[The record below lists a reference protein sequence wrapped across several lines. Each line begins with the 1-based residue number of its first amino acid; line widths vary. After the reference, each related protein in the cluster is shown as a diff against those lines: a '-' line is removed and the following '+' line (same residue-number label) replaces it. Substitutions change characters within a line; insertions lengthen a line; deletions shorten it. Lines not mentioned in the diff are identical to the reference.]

1 MDRAM
6 SPHKP
11 VVLQMR
17 VLAARVLQLVGW
29 AGVIGIALM
38 LAASAIVA
46 LAWTRPVARVDR
58 VTASDPKLASAMPRD
73 RPSDPPPLR
82 LPGKGE
88 IPLLVTQIA
97 LAANASGL
105 AWPAAEYKV
114 VAATQEK
121 PASLEVR
128 CSLRGTYPKLRAML
142 ARLIEGVP
150 GFSLR
155 ELSMS
160 RPSSEVAEVEA
171 KIVMA
176 VFLRDEELVEHV
188 RQAEAKR

>member
-1 MDRAM
+1 M

-11 VVLQMR
+11 VASQMQ

-29 AGVIGIALM
+29 AGVVGVALM
-38 LAASAIVA
+38 LVAAAIVS
-46 LAWTRPVARVDR
+46 LAWTRPVARIDR
-58 VTASDPKLASAMPRD
+58 VIASESKLAAAAPRSLTTD
-73 RPSDPPPLR
+73 LSPLR
-82 LPGKGE
+82 LPDKSE

-105 AWPAAEYKV
+105 AWPAAEYKL

-128 CSLRGTYPKLRAML
+128 CALRGTYPKVRAML
-142 ARLIEGVP
+142 ARLVDGVP

-176 VFLRDEELVEHV
+176 VFLRDEGLAESM
-188 RQAEAKR
+188 RQQEAKR